1 MSIEESIQAID
12 MAVMDIQRQFL
23 FMSEKNN
30 TIRQTKV
37 IDEAVEGLDEW
48 RVEHISQLRKVF

>member
-12 MAVMDIQRQFL
+12 MAIMDIQRQFL

-30 TIRQTKV
+30 TVRQTKV
-37 IDEAVEGLDEW
+37 IDEAVESLDKW
-48 RVEHISQLRKVF
+48 RTGHISGLRKVF